1 MKVRAALALLPKRD
15 PELFFIEAYISR
27 GDISF
32 LFLPPKRY
40 GNRKTCEN
48 RQQWK
53 HLLSVY
59 VSLSLA

>member
-32 LFLPPKRY
+32 LFCL
-40 GNRKTCEN
+40 
-48 RQQWK
+48 Q
-53 HLLSVY
+53 SVTVRGKLVKIDSSGSTFY
-59 VSLSLA
+59 RFTFLFR

>member
-32 LFLPPKRY
+32 LFCL
-40 GNRKTCEN
+40 
-48 RQQWK
+48 Q
-53 HLLSVY
+53 SVTVTGKLVKIDSRRHGSTFY
-59 VSLSLA
+59 RFTFLFR